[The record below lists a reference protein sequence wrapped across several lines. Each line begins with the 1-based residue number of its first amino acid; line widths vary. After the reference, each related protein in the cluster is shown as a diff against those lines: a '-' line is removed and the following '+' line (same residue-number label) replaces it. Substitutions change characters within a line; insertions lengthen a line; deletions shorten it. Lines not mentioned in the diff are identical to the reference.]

1 MAKKGTSKGE
11 KEKTKKNPFARLI
24 VIAAVLA
31 IICAAVIIVLNVR
44 PVAGQYVTDEEFK
57 TPDYLRSKV
66 MNLLICGVDMDP
78 LDGSRYNYMTDVII
92 VAQIDLE
99 ANKATLLQIPR
110 DTYIG
115 YGTTYTGKINALYNW
130 GYATTAKREAEEP
143 AGIEYL
149 IEVINEQFKLPI
161 DGYVTI
167 TMEGFRKAVDT
178 LGGVEVSIDQ
188 NMHFETKDE
197 AGNITGSYDLE
208 PGTHLL
214 SGEMADLFVRYRE
227 YTNADIDR
235 LNVQRYFMAALMNR
249 LLSTPTMDLVKLVM
263 SVYDYLE
270 TDLTVNELIQ
280 LASEAKG
287 LSSESIV
294 TVRVPGEGVRDY
306 VYNGTTLRNQWIFTV
321 HKKAL
326 ADMLNEYMRP
336 YSDDVPETELE
347 VIEVQNTTDVLD
359 DTGSS
364 LQDYS

>member
-1 MAKKGTSKGE
+1 MAKNSNEKSKNA
-11 KEKTKKNPFARLI
+11 KVKKNPLARII
-24 VIAAVLA
+24 VILAAFAVVAAAV
-31 IICAAVIIVLNVR
+31 VILLNTR
-44 PVAGQYVTDEEFK
+44 PVSGQYVTSDEFK
-57 TPDYLRSKV
+57 TPDYLRNKV
-66 MNLLICGVDMDP
+66 MNLLICGIDMDP
-78 LDGSRYNYMTDVII
+78 LDETRYNYMTDVII

-130 GYATTAKREAEEP
+130 GYTTTSKREAEEP

-149 IEVINEQFKLPI
+149 IEVINEQFKIPI
-161 DGYVTI
+161 DGFVTI

-178 LGGVEVSIDQ
+178 LGGVEVSIDKD
-188 NMHFETKDE
+188 MHFETEDAE
-197 AGNITGSYDLE
+197 GNVTATYDLE

-227 YTNADIDR
+227 YDNADIDR
-235 LNVQRYFMAALMNR
+235 LDVQRYFMAALMNR

-306 VYNGTTLRNQWIFTV
+306 VYNGRTLRNQWIFTI

-347 VIEVQNTTDVLD
+347 VIEVQNTTDELD
-359 DTGSS
+359 DTGAS
-364 LQDYS
+364 LGNYS